1 MGIICSKALKDLKNC
16 LPNVSAS
23 TDVIALLVLLH
34 ALRGEDD
41 EDRVLV
47 EKVAD

>member
-1 MGIICSKALKDLKNC
+1 MDIICSVALKDLKDS

-23 TDVIALLVLLH
+23 TDVIALLLALH
-34 ALRGEDD
+34 ALGGKDD

-47 EKVAD
+47 